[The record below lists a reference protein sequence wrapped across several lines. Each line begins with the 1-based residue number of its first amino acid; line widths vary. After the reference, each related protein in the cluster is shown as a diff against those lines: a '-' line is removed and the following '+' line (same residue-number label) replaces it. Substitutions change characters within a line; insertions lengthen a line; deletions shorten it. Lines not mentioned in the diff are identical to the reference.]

1 MRSIKELLQVM
12 LQHKDLFETGLCNW
26 VGTLHEKDIITESE
40 EETLFKYIKYN
51 DLNYFSW
58 SNFIRGHKSKVY
70 FFPCGK
76 IKPRIYWIKRHIKKN
91 S

>member
-12 LQHKDLFETGLCNW
+12 LQHKDLFEKGMCHW
-26 VGTLHEKDIITESE
+26 VGTLHQKDIITESE
-40 EETLFKYIKYN
+40 AETLSEYIRYN
-51 DLNYFSW
+51 RLNYFSW
-58 SNFIRGHKSKVY
+58 SNFIRGHEPGAYY
-70 FFPCGK
+70 FPKGK